1 MERFTALFNVRF
13 GIPLQFHVATNYDDS
28 CIRIVDDIKFLDEL
42 ILNSFTIKISTH
54 PLNFLSLENS
64 AVVVA
69 CRLVRL
75 VALTSQRRIS
85 SARIEF
91 HNSACLHVH
100 FIIMNHLLKTEY
112 VLQK

>member
-1 MERFTALFNVRF
+1 MERYTALFNVRVH
-13 GIPLQFHVATNYDDS
+13 ISLLIHVAPNYDNS
-28 CIRIVDDIKFLDEL
+28 CIRIVDDMKFLDEL

-54 PLNFLSLENS
+54 PLDFLSLENS
-64 AVVVA
+64 VVVVV
-69 CRLVRL
+69 CLFVRL
-75 VALTSQRRIS
+75 VALTSNCRIS